1 MIMSFN
7 KVSKQYNK
15 AEFFLDDITFD
26 IEKKEVLGLIGKNGS
41 GKSTILKMASALIP
55 YEKGEIY
62 YQNSPLSA
70 MTAAEKREMQKSVSY
85 IFQNANLLEGES
97 VYYHLSL
104 PYRLSKIP
112 VNAAKINEML
122 DFMKLSHLKK
132 MSCRNLS
139 GGQKQKVAI
148 AMALLQRPKLL
159 LCDEISASLD
169 ANSEKEIYE
178 LLMELKE
185 RSEISLFIVSH
196 NLSVLKKLCD
206 RVLIL
211 EDGRIKEAIRPKRE
225 QGSHKPKEYYDYV
238 KEFLTT

>member
-7 KVSKQYNK
+7 KVSKQYHK
-15 AEFFLDDITFD
+15 AEFFLDSITFD

-55 YEKGEIY
+55 YENGEIY
-62 YQNSPLSA
+62 YQNSPLCA

-97 VYYHLSL
+97 VYYHLCL

-112 VNAAKINEML
+112 VNSAEIDDML
-122 DFMKLSHLKK
+122 DFMNLRHLKK
-132 MSCRNLS
+132 MCCRNLS

-196 NLSVLKKLCD
+196 NLSVLKKICD

-211 EDGRIKEAIRPKRE
+211 ENGCIKETLRPKRE
-225 QGSHKPKEYYDYV
+225 QGSHKSKEYYDYV